1 MIQQAIGIDVGG
13 SAIKAALIDRAG
25 GISGLIRVPTPS
37 AAPQVAEQCGSMAR
51 SLLSAEAR
59 AVGVGSAGLVDR
71 AGGVHIWGPHVP
83 GPARISEVVGEAT
96 GLPVIL
102 DNDSNAAAF
111 AELTAGAARGTSD
124 AVVIMLGTG
133 IGGGL
138 IVDGSIYRGRGFAG
152 EIGHMV
158 LDPSGPTCECG
169 LRGCWETLVSGSV
182 LDSAA
187 ARLAAD
193 HPGGAVARL
202 AGGQPPQGEHLLLA
216 AEEGDA
222 ESLAEWEKAGEWL
235 GQGIARLTAILDP
248 EVVVV
253 GGAPSVAGDL
263 LLDPARA
270 TLVAAGYGSH
280 LNRHP
285 EVVASRFGRESAVIG
300 AGLQALE
307 SLDD

>member
-1 MIQQAIGIDVGG
+1 MMQQAIGIDVGG
-13 SAIKAALIDRAG
+13 SAIKAALVDRAG

-37 AAPQVAEQCGSMAR
+37 SATELAGQCGSMAR
-51 SLLSAEAR
+51 DLSSGGAV

-71 AGGVHIWGPHVP
+71 LNGVHVWGPHVP
-83 GPARISEVVGEAT
+83 GPSRIGEVVGAAT
-96 GLPVIL
+96 GLPVVL
-102 DNDSNAAAF
+102 DNDSNTAAF
-111 AELTAGAARGTSD
+111 AELTIGAAKGFSD
-124 AVVIMLGTG
+124 ALVIMLGTG

-158 LDPSGPTCECG
+158 LDSAGPTCECG
-169 LRGCWETLVSGSV
+169 LQGCWETLVSGSV
-182 LDSAA
+182 LDTAA
-187 ARLAAD
+187 VRLATD
-193 HPGGAVARL
+193 NPGGAVARI
-202 AGGQPPQGEHLLLA
+202 AGGQSPRGEHLMLA
-216 AEEGDA
+216 AEDGDA

-235 GQGIARLTAILDP
+235 GRGIAQLTAVLDP

-270 TLVAAGYGSH
+270 TLVTAGYGSH

-285 EVVASRFGRESAVIG
+285 QVVASRFGRESAVIG